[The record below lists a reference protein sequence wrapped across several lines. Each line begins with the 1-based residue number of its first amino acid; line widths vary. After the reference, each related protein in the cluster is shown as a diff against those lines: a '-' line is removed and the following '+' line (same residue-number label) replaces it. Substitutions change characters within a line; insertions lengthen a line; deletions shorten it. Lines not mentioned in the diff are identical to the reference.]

1 MRTLILSTGISM
13 IVIGATALDTS
24 SGCTPA
30 QVATDID
37 LINAECAL
45 LDSQPGAPIAI
56 IIGCEVFNAAQQII
70 QQFNVKVPADQ
81 AAAFI
86 AAHPVKS
93 GHPLP
98 AGASGAKP

>member
-1 MRTLILSTGISM
+1 MRTFIFGAWISM
-13 IVIGATALDTS
+13 LLMGAAALDTS

-30 QVATDID
+30 QVAADID
-37 LINAECAL
+37 LVNAECAL
-45 LDSQPGAPIAI
+45 LDQQPNASAI
-56 IIGCEVFNAAQQII
+56 IVITCEVFNLAQQVV
-70 QQFNVKVPADQ
+70 QQFTVKLPADQ

-86 AAHPVKS
+86 AAHPVKA